1 MQLPR
6 FKRELENHITY
17 ACSTESFRLRLPGI
31 CCCREVN
38 CCEHRFPKRVKYSL
52 TATNWKRAASIEPIR
67 DLDEEHA
74 YRMDAN
80 ATGSKITRPET
91 RMVS

>member
-1 MQLPR
+1 MGSYDL
-6 FKRELENHITY
+6 LL
-17 ACSTESFRLRLPGI
+17 RLRLPGI